1 MKKTFFT
8 YKNEMR
14 QIRRNESNLL
24 LNYIL
29 KFTNGCHRWEGNLD
43 KLIIILNRFRQAL
56 EGDHNNLEYLGME
69 YIFETELKKIRLN
82 LNIRGIKVF
91 TARKDGKTS
100 IAINKNLDDDFSG
113 YYFCEEY
120 MQKLLN

>member
-1 MKKTFFT
+1 MNKTFLT

-43 KLIIILNRFRQAL
+43 ELITILNRFRKAL
-56 EGDHNNLEYLGME
+56 EGDYNNLEYLGME
-69 YIFETELKKIRLN
+69 YIFETELKKIRPN
-82 LNIRGIKVF
+82 LNIRGIRVF
-91 TARKDGKTS
+91 TARKDGKTH
-100 IAINKNLDDDFSG
+100 IVINKNLEDDYSG
-113 YYFCEEY
+113 DYFCEEY
-120 MQKLLN
+120 MYQIFN